1 MFLIKTKNKGKIMS
15 KANIKTENNY
25 SNDNPE
31 VAITKKVTTETIT
44 TKTVTHYSDGSM
56 ETVTTEKVHPEKVK
70 HFLNTQVEKVTSPK
84 VISIVGPKQD
94 VSDTKPDLKIVSDH
108 SDKNLKRT
116 SIGDKSY
123 SRPEGLTKEAL
134 ERFQRKG
141 GVIQK
146 LAPARKRSTADNGS
160 TKFSGLNPGRIR
172 SLYVHCKA

>member
-108 SDKNLKRT
+108 SDKSLKRT
-116 SIGDKSY
+116 FIMDKS
-123 SRPEGLTKEAL
+123 SPRPEGLTKEAL
-134 ERFQRKG
+134 ERFYRNG
-141 GVIQK
+141 GVIEK
-146 LAPARKRSTADNGS
+146 LPPARMRNTSNNVS
-160 TKFSGLNPGRIR
+160 SRFSGLNPGRSR
-172 SLYVHCKA
+172 SLYVYGKS